1 MPLGYFWHPPMP
13 LHLPLSPQL
22 AAPMSRHMPLGSGAL
37 ARTGVHLP
45 RALGRAQVWQGPAQA
60 FSQHTPSTQAP
71 LSHWS
76 AAVQSWPL
84 PRLPQLPPVQ
94 AAGAIH

>member
-1 MPLGYFWHPPMP
+1 MP
-13 LHLPLSPQL
+13 LHRPLSPQL
-22 AAPMSRHMPLGSGAL
+22 AAPMSWHTFLGSGPL

-60 FSQHTPSTQAP
+60 FSQQTPSTQAP
-71 LSHWS
+71 LWHWS
-76 AAVQSWPL
+76 PAVQSWPL

-94 AAGAIH
+94 AAGDMH